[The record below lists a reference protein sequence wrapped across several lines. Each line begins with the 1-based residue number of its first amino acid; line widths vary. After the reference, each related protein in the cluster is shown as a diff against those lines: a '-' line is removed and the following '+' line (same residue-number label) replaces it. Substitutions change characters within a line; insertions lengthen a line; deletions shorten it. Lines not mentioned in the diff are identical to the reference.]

1 MANESPVVKH
11 HFWILAAVTPL
22 FVGLAFLL
30 MVILVGGALDAAQKE
45 FKTTKDGVNGAK
57 PQTAGEMTVM
67 SEKVNTLE
75 ENRKKLWGRSYDEQ
89 RDAKVFDWPKS
100 QRAAFTELA
109 KQNMKFGEKFNL
121 AGRVT
126 DPPVLKETFEK
137 GYTRVSETIAPTRF
151 AGGTYLSA
159 LRTVTDWGT
168 KQVEPEPFWLAL
180 EDFWVQRGLLEP
192 IAKVN
197 ADAALFEDVTPKDAK
212 DVDLKRNFRTRTW
225 ELDLE
230 VAQKGNKQMLQGQLR
245 NRTPRLQA
253 LGVNKAMKV
262 KVWLSD
268 RRGSDEAPD
277 VTFEIRGE
285 SVPGKGLIT
294 CTPQEINTVTVTK
307 ITRVVQVFDE
317 ATVPVRLVN
326 SVELNML
333 DHRNKAA
340 TLELPKHIEVDEA
353 ANPEAPTNTGGEN
366 PFGTPGGG
374 GGPGAPSGLGG
385 PGGGPGRLSG
395 VGVGGD
401 DSEGSGRNMYG
412 SGTSS
417 RSTKGGT
424 IQTALLS
431 NKKRYVKRTD
441 DVRRMPVAVS
451 VVIDNDYTN
460 DLMVAYTNSPLHFQ
474 ITQTQWARF
483 KSTLPPIS
491 GATSTGGTT
500 PSGSTPGSE
509 DGGPGSGRP
518 GPGVGIPGI
527 PGIPGLPG
535 PLGGPGSPLGG
546 FGTMTNASSGM
557 LPGEA
562 NANLCEF
569 VLFGIVSLYEKVP
582 PEEKK
587 ADDGNPTDPTKTD
600 PMGKTEPEKKE
611 PEKKEPEKKDPD
623 AKEPEKKEPEKKD
636 PPPADDG
643 KKDKRPAPTTPS
655 K

>member
-11 HFWILAAVTPL
+11 HFWILAGVTPL
-22 FVGLAFLL
+22 FVGVAFLL
-30 MVILVGGALDAAQKE
+30 MLILVGGALADAQKE
-45 FKTTKDGVNGAK
+45 FKTTKDAVVGSK
-57 PQTAGEMTVM
+57 PQTAGELKVM
-67 SEKVNTLE
+67 AEKVDTLE

-89 RDAKVFDWPKS
+89 REAKVFDWPKS
-100 QRAAFTELA
+100 QKAEFMELA

-126 DPPVLKETFEK
+126 DPPVLKDTFEK
-137 GYTRVSETIAPTRF
+137 NYTRVSETIAPTRF
-151 AGGTYLSA
+151 ASGSYLTA

-212 DVDLKRNFRTRTW
+212 DADLKRNFRTRTW

-230 VAQKGNKQMLQGQLR
+230 VTQKGNKQMLTGQLR

-253 LGVNKAMKV
+253 LGVNKAMRV

-285 SVPGKGLIT
+285 SVPGKGFIN

-307 ITRVVQVFDE
+307 ITRVIQVFDE

-326 SVELNML
+326 TVELNML

-340 TLELPKHIEVDEA
+340 TLELPKHIEADEA
-353 ANPEAPTNTGGEN
+353 ANPETPPDAGGGEGG
-366 PFGTPGGG
+366 FGPPGGLPGVPGGG
-374 GGPGAPSGLGG
+374 RPGPALGGLGAVG
-385 PGGGPGRLSG
+385 A
-395 VGVGGD
+395 GVGG
-401 DSEGSGRNMYG
+401 EGGEGGQNMYG
-412 SGTSS
+412 GGTGS
-417 RSTKGGT
+417 RSVKGGT

-431 NKKRYVKRTD
+431 NKRRYVKRTD

-491 GATSTGGTT
+491 GPTSSGGTT
-500 PSGSTPGSE
+500 IPNGPSR
-509 DGGPGSGRP
+509 DGEEGLGSGRP
-518 GPGVGIPGI
+518 GPGVGIPGLPGL
-527 PGIPGLPG
+527 PGIPGGLGG
-535 PLGGPGSPLGG
+535 PLGGPGGI
-546 FGTMTNASSGM
+546 MTNTGSGM

-587 ADDGNPTDPTKTD
+587 VDDGNPTDPTKTEPTD
-600 PMGKTEPEKKE
+600 PVKKDPTKTEPEKKD
-611 PEKKEPEKKDPD
+611 PDTKEPEKKDPT
-623 AKEPEKKEPEKKD
+623 KTEPEKKD
-636 PPPADDG
+636 PLPADDG
-643 KKDKRPAPTTPS
+643 KKDKAPAPTAPG